1 MEPERSASA
10 PPKAPLGA
18 PAASRKH
25 ASYLFL
31 VIVTVVN
38 LVADLASKWW
48 AKATFE
54 GARGDQ
60 RRVPIVDGV
69 MNFMFARN
77 KGGAWGLLQ
86 NEDEVLRRAFFI
98 TVSVAAIVFIVSLYR
113 KLQPGQRALKRGLP
127 LVLGGALGNL
137 VDRIRYGWVVDF
149 IDVYVTI
156 GGSEKH
162 WPTFNVADIAICI
175 GVGLMAI
182 DLFTSRS
189 PEQAALDKA
198 EKAASSDAASGGGV
212 SGGGVSGGGVS
223 GGQATKAGTGGE
235 SLQTTMISASGD
247 ADPKPTD
254 EGASGASAERA

>member
-1 MEPERSASA
+1 MEPDRPAST
-10 PPKAPLGA
+10 PPNTPLGG
-18 PAASRKH
+18 PPTIPRH
-25 ASYLFL
+25 ASYTFL
-31 VIVTVVN
+31 VVVTVVN

-48 AKATFE
+48 AKSTFE
-54 GARGDQ
+54 AARGEDR
-60 RRVPIVDGV
+60 RRVVIDGV

-113 KLQPGQRALKRGLP
+113 KLQPGQTALKWGLP

-149 IDVYVTI
+149 IDIYVKVD
-156 GGSEKH
+156 GAEKH

-182 DLFTSRS
+182 DMFTARS
-189 PEQAALDKA
+189 PEKEALEKA
-198 EKAASSDAASGGGV
+198 KAASAEASAA
-212 SGGGVSGGGVS
+212 
-223 GGQATKAGTGGE
+223 GE
-235 SLQTTMISASGD
+235 P
-247 ADPKPTD
+247 PKPPGAQAGAGAVEDLQSTMVSAGSEGDGSDTPD
-254 EGASGASAERA
+254 ENAPGAPAV